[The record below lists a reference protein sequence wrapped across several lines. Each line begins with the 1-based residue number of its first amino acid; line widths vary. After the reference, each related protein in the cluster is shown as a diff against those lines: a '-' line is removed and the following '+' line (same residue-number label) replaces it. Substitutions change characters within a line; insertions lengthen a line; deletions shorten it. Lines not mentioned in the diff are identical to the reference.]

1 MDTVQNFLELGLI
14 AFGIVVGFF
23 SIVVGLP
30 VWLYHR
36 REMARMRGL
45 KLRQDGELQERVEAL
60 EERCDKLEERVTD
73 AHTLLS
79 DEQRAM
85 DRKLAKLLPD
95 DAAPS
100 DGEQESRRR
109 EDERRRTIG

>member
-1 MDTVQNFLELGLI
+1 MDTVQSFLEFGLI

-36 REMARMRGL
+36 REMARMHGL
-45 KLRQDGELQERVEAL
+45 RARQDGEMRARVEAL
-60 EERCDKLEERVTD
+60 EERCDKLEERVTT
-73 AHTLLS
+73 AHNLLS

-95 DAAPS
+95 DGVATGDEP
-100 DGEQESRRR
+100 ESRRR
-109 EDERRRTIG
+109 EDDRRRTIG